1 MAQALLPVL
10 FLLVVIPSESA
21 SADESG
27 DLLLL
32 LVAPPSRRPPWHRHS
47 CLCLSYSLSSRAQR
61 GICSFFAFAGV
72 PSPAF
77 GVRWT
82 PPGVLKPDL
91 RVRER
96 RVPAALGAFAVIPR
110 SPPSARKS
118 WASGAFARQQR
129 RTTRNLSFL
138 LAFPERHPSGK
149 RNLRWRVK
157 SAPIRPGSLIGH
169 LERRIGLRVPL
180 AVQQIQQN
188 RAGR

>member
-1 MAQALLPVL
+1 MATTP
-10 FLLVVIPSESA
+10 
-21 SADESG
+21 G
-27 DLLLL
+27 TCR
-32 LVAPPSRRPPWHRHS
+32 SRRPNPSLRNAEFLLRHVAPLGTTAS
-47 CLCLSYSLSSRAQR
+47 FCHSQVAVGRDRARSATPVKKSRPLPHPATEE
-61 GICSFFAFAGV
+61 SAFSGA

-91 RVRER
+91 
-96 RVPAALGAFAVIPR
+96 
-110 SPPSARKS
+110 
-118 WASGAFARQQR
+118 QQR
-129 RTTRNLSFL
+129 RTTRNLPFL
-138 LAFPERHPSGK
+138 LAFLERRPSGK

-188 RAGR
+188 RALR

>member
-1 MAQALLPVL
+1 MPHPACPESRKAVSRVRFLSCGTLGNFSSAAFQAASMAQALLPVL
-10 FLLVVIPSESA
+10 FLIVVIPSA
-21 SADESG
+21 ARDLQFLRFCGCPISG
-27 DLLLL
+27 FW
-32 LVAPPSRRPPWHRHS
+32 S
-47 CLCLSYSLSSRAQR
+47 
-61 GICSFFAFAGV
+61 
-72 PSPAF
+72 
-77 GVRWT
+77 
-82 PPGVLKPDL
+82 PDL

-110 SPPSARKS
+110 SLPSARKS

-129 RTTRNLSFL
+129 RTTRNLPFL
-138 LAFPERHPSGK
+138 LAFPERRPSGK

-188 RAGR
+188 RALR